1 MEEIISLENIRVGA
15 DAANWEDSLRQAG
28 KPLVDNGSID
38 AKYIDEMIEAVKRL
52 GPYIVLMPGFALG
65 HSEPSPSVKRN
76 DISLIT
82 LRSPVEFG
90 SANDPVRVVMC
101 LACIDKNSHIEKLKS
116 IAFKLMSKDIIEKMA
131 ECKDEKEL
139 YNLINEDNLTYR

>member
-1 MEEIISLENIRVGA
+1 M
-15 DAANWEDSLRQAG
+15 
-28 KPLVDNGSID
+28 
-38 AKYIDEMIEAVKRL
+38 
-52 GPYIVLMPGFALG
+52 
-65 HSEPSPSVKRN
+65 
-76 DISLIT
+76 IT

>member
-52 GPYIVLMPGFALG
+52 GTYIVLMPGFALG